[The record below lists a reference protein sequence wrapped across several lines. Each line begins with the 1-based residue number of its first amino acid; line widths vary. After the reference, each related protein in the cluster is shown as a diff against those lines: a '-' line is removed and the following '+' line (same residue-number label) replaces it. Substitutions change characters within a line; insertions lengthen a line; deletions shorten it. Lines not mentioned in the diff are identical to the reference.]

1 MMGDCR
7 LPCEEYSQRMLR
19 FPHLLIRKLIK
30 GLIQVLIRKF
40 VVLFLEKCTTFNKK
54 RNILK
59 KLLKFSH
66 LLTRD

>member
-1 MMGDCR
+1 M
-7 LPCEEYSQRMLR
+7 LCEEYSESMFR
-19 FPHLLIRKLIK
+19 FSHLLTRELIK
-30 GLIQVLIRKF
+30 GLIQVSIRQF